1 MKASDCAA
9 GAFNSSNFYKFAKC
23 KYNAILEK
31 TQKHIRFIRS
41 LTALV
46 AAMIVFPFAM
56 SAAGKVP
63 VSARANDL
71 ELKTVCIDAGHGGH
85 DPGCISKD
93 RKTQEKALALS
104 IATKL
109 RDKIKAAYP
118 GVKVIMTRSDD
129 TFIALAERANIANRG
144 GADLFI
150 SIHINSAANTS
161 ASGFS
166 IHALGQ
172 SRDKN
177 RDLFQSNLE
186 LAKRENSV
194 ITLEEDYT
202 TTYQDYDP
210 NDPQSLILFSLMQ
223 NANLE
228 QSLDFADCVNS
239 GLKKYGSITKSR
251 GISQDPFLVLWRT
264 TMPAVLIE
272 CGFMTNTSDLTAMR
286 SDSGRS
292 KIAEGIFR
300 GFVEFKK
307 KYDASMNVSSPAP
320 KESASSSQASSKTES
335 SSSSAPAASAPSG
348 KVLYGTQVLASGKK
362 MASSDKFFKGY
373 EPTAVWTGKLY
384 KYVIGTSDDIDAA
397 RKLNREIKAKFPES
411 FFVKIEGENVTRT
424 K

>member
-1 MKASDCAA
+1 MKISQNIRKALPTAVLA
-9 GAFNSSNFYKFAKC
+9 VLAVV
-23 KYNAILEK
+23 IL
-31 TQKHIRFIRS
+31 
-41 LTALV
+41 
-46 AAMIVFPFAM
+46 PFALH
-56 SAAGKVP
+56 AAEGTP
-63 VSARANDL
+63 SGAPANTL
-71 ELKTVCIDAGHGGH
+71 GLKTVCIDAGHGGH

-93 RKTQEKALALS
+93 KKTQEKALALS

-118 GVKVIMTRSDD
+118 DVKVIMTRSDD
-129 TFIALAERANIANRG
+129 TFIALAERANIANKG

-177 RDLFQSNLE
+177 RDLFQNNLE

-194 ITLEEDYT
+194 ITLEEDYS

-228 QSLDFADCVNS
+228 QSLEFADCVNTN
-239 GLKKYGSITKSR
+239 LKKYGSITKSR

-286 SDSGRS
+286 SDSGRG
-292 KIAEGIFR
+292 KIAEGIFK

-307 KYDASMNVSSPAP
+307 RYDASMNV
-320 KESASSSQASSKTES
+320 T
-335 SSSSAPAASAPSG
+335 SSAPKTTSAQEQPKTETSAAAAAPADG
-348 KVLYGTQVLASGKK
+348 VLYGTQVLASGKK
-362 MASSDKFFKGY
+362 MESSDKFFKGY
-373 EPTAVWTGKLY
+373 APTAVWTGKLY
-384 KYVIGTSDDIDAA
+384 KYVIGTSSDISEA
-397 RKLNREIKAKFPES
+397 RKLNKEIKAKFPES
-411 FFVKIEGENVTRT
+411 FFVKIEGDNTERV

>member
-1 MKASDCAA
+1 MKISQ
-9 GAFNSSNFYKFAKC
+9 N
-23 KYNAILEK
+23 
-31 TQKHIRFIRS
+31 IRKA
-41 LTALV
+41 LPTAVLAV
-46 AAMIVFPFAM
+46 LAVVVLPFALR
-56 SAAGKVP
+56 AAEGTP
-63 VSARANDL
+63 SGAPANTL
-71 ELKTVCIDAGHGGH
+71 GLKTVCIDAGHGGH

-93 RKTQEKALALS
+93 KKTQEKALALS

-118 GVKVIMTRSDD
+118 DVKVIMTRSDD
-129 TFIALAERANIANRG
+129 TFIALAERANIANKG

-177 RDLFQSNLE
+177 RDLFQNNLE

-194 ITLEEDYT
+194 ITLEEDYS

-228 QSLDFADCVNS
+228 QSLEFADCVNTN
-239 GLKKYGSITKSR
+239 LKKYGSITKSR

-286 SDSGRS
+286 SDSGRG
-292 KIAEGIFR
+292 KIAEGIFK

-307 KYDASMNVSSPAP
+307 RYDASMNV
-320 KESASSSQASSKTES
+320 T
-335 SSSSAPAASAPSG
+335 SSAPKASSAQEQHKTETSTAAAAPADG
-348 KVLYGTQVLASGKK
+348 VLYGTQVLASGKK
-362 MASSDKFFKGY
+362 MESSDKFFKGY
-373 EPTAVWTGKLY
+373 APTAVWTGKLY
-384 KYVIGTSDDIDAA
+384 KYVIGTSSDISEA
-397 RKLNREIKAKFPES
+397 RKLNKEIKAKFPES
-411 FFVKIEGENVTRT
+411 FFVKIEGDNTERV

>member
-1 MKASDCAA
+1 MKISQNIRKALPTAVLA
-9 GAFNSSNFYKFAKC
+9 VLAVV
-23 KYNAILEK
+23 IL
-31 TQKHIRFIRS
+31 
-41 LTALV
+41 
-46 AAMIVFPFAM
+46 PFALR
-56 SAAGKVP
+56 AAEGTP
-63 VSARANDL
+63 SGAPANTL
-71 ELKTVCIDAGHGGH
+71 GLKTVCIDAGHGGH

-93 RKTQEKALALS
+93 KKTQEKALALS

-118 GVKVIMTRSDD
+118 DVKVIMTRSDD
-129 TFIALAERANIANRG
+129 TFIALAERANIANKG

-177 RDLFQSNLE
+177 RDLFQNNLE

-194 ITLEEDYT
+194 ITLEDDYT

-228 QSLDFADCVNS
+228 QSLEFADCVNTN
-239 GLKKYGSITKSR
+239 LKKYGSITKSR

-286 SDSGRS
+286 SDSGRG
-292 KIAEGIFR
+292 KIAEGIFK

-307 KYDASMNVSSPAP
+307 RYDASMNV
-320 KESASSSQASSKTES
+320 T
-335 SSSSAPAASAPSG
+335 SSAPKTSSAQEQPKKETSAAAPAPADG
-348 KVLYGTQVLASGKK
+348 VLYGTQVLASGKK
-362 MASSDKFFKGY
+362 MESSDKFFKGY
-373 EPTAVWTGKLY
+373 APTAVWTGKLY
-384 KYVIGTSDDIDAA
+384 KYVIGTSSDISEA
-397 RKLNREIKAKFPES
+397 RNLNKEIKAKFPES
-411 FFVKIEGENVTRT
+411 FFVKIEGDNTERV

>member
-1 MKASDCAA
+1 MKISQNIRKALPTAVLA
-9 GAFNSSNFYKFAKC
+9 VLAVV
-23 KYNAILEK
+23 IL
-31 TQKHIRFIRS
+31 
-41 LTALV
+41 
-46 AAMIVFPFAM
+46 PFALH
-56 SAAGKVP
+56 AAEGTP
-63 VSARANDL
+63 SGAPANTL
-71 ELKTVCIDAGHGGH
+71 GLKTVCIDAGHGGH

-93 RKTQEKALALS
+93 KKTQEKALALS

-118 GVKVIMTRSDD
+118 DVKVIMTRSDD
-129 TFIALAERANIANRG
+129 TFIALAERANIANKG

-177 RDLFQSNLE
+177 RDLFQNNLE

-194 ITLEEDYT
+194 ITLEEDYS

-228 QSLDFADCVNS
+228 QSLEFADCVNTN
-239 GLKKYGSITKSR
+239 LKKYGSITKSR

-286 SDSGRS
+286 SDSGRG
-292 KIAEGIFR
+292 KIAEGIFK

-307 KYDASMNVSSPAP
+307 RYDASMNVTSSAP
-320 KESASSSQASSKTES
+320 KTTSAQEQPKTES
-335 SSSSAPAASAPSG
+335 SAAAAAPADG
-348 KVLYGTQVLASGKK
+348 VLYGTQVLASGKK
-362 MASSDKFFKGY
+362 MESSDKFFKGY
-373 EPTAVWTGKLY
+373 APTAVWTGKLY
-384 KYVIGTSDDIDAA
+384 KYVIGTSSDISEA
-397 RKLNREIKAKFPES
+397 RKLNKEIKAKFPES
-411 FFVKIEGENVTRT
+411 FFVKIEGDNTERV

>member
-1 MKASDCAA
+1 MKNSQNHIALLPTAA
-9 GAFNSSNFYKFAKC
+9 LLLGALLLF
-23 KYNAILEK
+23 
-31 TQKHIRFIRS
+31 
-41 LTALV
+41 TALPGSAKKAP
-46 AAMIVFPFAM
+46 AAAP
-56 SAAGKVP
+56 
-63 VSARANDL
+63 ANTL
-71 ELKTVCIDAGHGGH
+71 GLKTVCIDAGHGGH

-118 GVKVIMTRSDD
+118 DVKVIMTRSND
-129 TFIALAERANIANRG
+129 TFIALAERANIANKG

-177 RDLFQSNLE
+177 RDLFQNNLE

-194 ITLEEDYT
+194 ITLEEDYS

-228 QSLDFADCVNS
+228 QSLDFADCVNT

-307 KYDASMNVSSPAP
+307 KYDASMNVSSSAP
-320 KESASSSQASSKTES
+320 KETASSTSEKPSTS
-335 SSSSAPAASAPSG
+335 SSTAAEPAAPKEGVS
-348 KVLYGTQVLASGKK
+348 YGTQVLASGKK
-362 MASSDKFFKGY
+362 MAASDKFFKGY

-384 KYVIGTSDDIDAA
+384 KYVIGTSADLAEA
-397 RKLNREIKAKFPES
+397 RKLNKEIKAKFPES
-411 FFVKIEGENVTRT
+411 FLVKIEGDNTERV

>member
-1 MKASDCAA
+1 MKISQ
-9 GAFNSSNFYKFAKC
+9 N
-23 KYNAILEK
+23 
-31 TQKHIRFIRS
+31 IRKA
-41 LTALV
+41 LPTAVLAV
-46 AAMIVFPFAM
+46 LAVVVLPFALR
-56 SAAGKVP
+56 AAEGTP
-63 VSARANDL
+63 SGAPANTL
-71 ELKTVCIDAGHGGH
+71 GLKTVCIDAGHGGH

-93 RKTQEKALALS
+93 KKTQEKALALS

-118 GVKVIMTRSDD
+118 DVKVIMTRSDD
-129 TFIALAERANIANRG
+129 TFIALAERANIANKG

-177 RDLFQSNLE
+177 RDLFQNNLE

-194 ITLEEDYT
+194 ITLEEDYS

-210 NDPQSLILFSLMQ
+210 NDSQSLILFSLMQ

-228 QSLDFADCVNS
+228 QSLEFADCVNTN
-239 GLKKYGSITKSR
+239 LKKYGSITKSR

-286 SDSGRS
+286 SDSGRG
-292 KIAEGIFR
+292 KIAEGIFK

-307 KYDASMNVSSPAP
+307 RYDASMNV
-320 KESASSSQASSKTES
+320 T
-335 SSSSAPAASAPSG
+335 SSAPKATPAQEQPKTETSTVAAAPADG
-348 KVLYGTQVLASGKK
+348 VLYGTQVLASGKK
-362 MASSDKFFKGY
+362 MESSDKFFKGY
-373 EPTAVWTGKLY
+373 APTAVWTGKLY
-384 KYVIGTSDDIDAA
+384 KYVIGTSSDISEA
-397 RKLNREIKAKFPES
+397 RKLNKEIKAKFPES
-411 FFVKIEGENVTRT
+411 FFVKIEGDNTERV

>member
-1 MKASDCAA
+1 MT
-9 GAFNSSNFYKFAKC
+9 F
-23 KYNAILEK
+23 L
-31 TQKHIRFIRS
+31 
-41 LTALV
+41 L
-46 AAMIVFPFAM
+46 PFGL
-56 SAAGKVP
+56 SAAEDSPSGAP
-63 VSARANDL
+63 ANTL
-71 ELKTVCIDAGHGGH
+71 GLKTVCIDAGHGGH

-118 GVKVIMTRSDD
+118 DVKVIMTRSDD
-129 TFIALAERANIANRG
+129 TFIALAERANIANKG

-161 ASGFS
+161 ASGYS

-177 RDLFQSNLE
+177 RDLFQNNLE

-239 GLKKYGSITKSR
+239 NLKKYGSITKSR

-272 CGFMTNTSDLTAMR
+272 CGFMTNASDLAAMR
-286 SDSGRS
+286 TDAGRG
-292 KIAEGIFR
+292 KIAEGIFK

-307 KYDASMNVSSPAP
+307 KYDASMNV
-320 KESASSSQASSKTES
+320 T
-335 SSSSAPAASAPSG
+335 SSAPKTSSPSASASKPASSQTEQGSAASAPSG
-348 KVLYGTQVLASGKK
+348 EVLYGTQVLASGKE

-373 EPTAVWTGKLY
+373 TPTAVWTGKLY
-384 KYVIGTSDDIDAA
+384 KYVIGTSKDIAEA
-397 RKLNREIKAKFPES
+397 RRLNKEIKAKFPES
-411 FFVKIEGENVTRT
+411 FLVKIENGNTERV

>member
-1 MKASDCAA
+1 MKISQ
-9 GAFNSSNFYKFAKC
+9 N
-23 KYNAILEK
+23 
-31 TQKHIRFIRS
+31 IRKA
-41 LTALV
+41 LPTAVLAV
-46 AAMIVFPFAM
+46 LAVVVLPFALR
-56 SAAGKVP
+56 AAEGTP
-63 VSARANDL
+63 SGAPANTL
-71 ELKTVCIDAGHGGH
+71 GLKTVCIDAGHGGH

-93 RKTQEKALALS
+93 KKTQEKALALS

-118 GVKVIMTRSDD
+118 DVKVIMTRSDD
-129 TFIALAERANIANRG
+129 TFIALAERANIANKG

-177 RDLFQSNLE
+177 RDLFQNNLE

-194 ITLEEDYT
+194 ITLEEDYS

-228 QSLDFADCVNS
+228 QSLEFADCVNTN
-239 GLKKYGSITKSR
+239 LKKYGSITKSR

-286 SDSGRS
+286 SDSGRG
-292 KIAEGIFR
+292 KIAEGIFK

-307 KYDASMNVSSPAP
+307 RYDASMNV
-320 KESASSSQASSKTES
+320 T
-335 SSSSAPAASAPSG
+335 SSAPKTSSAQEQPKKETTVAAAAPADG
-348 KVLYGTQVLASGKK
+348 VLYGTQVLASGKK
-362 MASSDKFFKGY
+362 MESSDKFFKGY
-373 EPTAVWTGKLY
+373 APTAVWTGKLY
-384 KYVIGTSDDIDAA
+384 KYVIGTSSDISEA
-397 RKLNREIKAKFPES
+397 RKLNKEIKAKFPES
-411 FFVKIEGENVTRT
+411 FFVKIEGDNTERV